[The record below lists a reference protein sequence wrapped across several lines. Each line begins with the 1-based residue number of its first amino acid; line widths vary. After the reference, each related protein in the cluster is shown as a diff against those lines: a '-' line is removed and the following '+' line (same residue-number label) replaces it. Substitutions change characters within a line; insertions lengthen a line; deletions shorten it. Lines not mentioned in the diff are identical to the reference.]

1 MIVFSGRKVNYQIIV
16 SHKFIVKFLLRNSV
30 TKYLSL
36 PDMPKPRKIITLQ
49 SLRQWMSVS
58 GPVTYSTKDSYGKE
72 NTHRR

>member
-16 SHKFIVKFLLRNSV
+16 SYKFIVKFLLRNSV

-49 SLRQWMSVS
+49 
-58 GPVTYSTKDSYGKE
+58 
-72 NTHRR
+72 